1 MNTRMTETSPPPLAA
16 SAHAPPQT
24 LARNMGLFALVV
36 YGVGDMVGS
45 GIYATIG
52 QSAGKLGNAVWLAF
66 LASMVAAL
74 LTGLSYASI
83 SSRYPRAAGAAYVTS
98 RAFRR
103 PFLAYLVGLAVT
115 ASGMTSMATSSNAF
129 ADAFRKL
136 LDPQDRFGWL
146 PWVLLVGFLAAI
158 TFLNFWGIRESLWG
172 NLLCTTVEVGGL
184 LLIIVLGMKYWGS
197 VDYLELPPAAPAAG
211 DGGLL
216 RLPSLVLAGAVL
228 TFFSFVG
235 FEDMLN
241 VSEEVRNPTRTMPMG
256 ILIALLITAGIYM
269 CVSLTAVAVVPYARL
284 AAAPAPF
291 EPISQAV
298 APWLPENTYTLVTMF
313 AVANTALIN
322 YIMGSRLL
330 YGMSRHGL
338 VPAPLSKVH
347 PTRRTPYVAI
357 FIVGG
362 IVLLLAL
369 LGRVQVGEGAARVS
383 PVKVLADSTA
393 LLLLGCFATVNAA
406 LIVLQ
411 RRPAEP
417 KGRFEVPSVVP
428 ALGVV
433 VCLALVVSRLLGRNA
448 QGHHEWRAPA
458 IAGGLG
464 LLISVLYLVMRP
476 KEVVFDDDDDDDDA
490 TEPAAA

>member
-1 MNTRMTETSPPPLAA
+1 MNSRMTPTRPIEPLVC
-16 SAHAPPQT
+16 APAQGPT

-36 YGVGDMVGS
+36 YGVGDMVGA

-52 QSAGKLGNAVWLAF
+52 QAAGKLGNAVWLGF

-83 SSRYPRAAGAAYVTS
+83 SSRYPRAAGAAYVTN
-98 RAFRR
+98 RAFRL
-103 PFLAYLVGLAVT
+103 PFLAYVVGLAVT

-136 LDPQDRFGWL
+136 LDPGDRFGWL
-146 PWVLLVGFLAAI
+146 AWVLLVGFLAAI

-172 NLLCTTVEVGGL
+172 NFVCTAVEVGGL
-184 LLIIVLGMKYWGS
+184 LLIVVLGMRFWGS
-197 VDYLELPPAAPAAG
+197 VDYLATPPPAPGADAG
-211 DGGLL
+211 GGAL

-241 VSEEVRNPTRTMPMG
+241 VSEEVRNPSRTMPLG
-256 ILIALLITAGIYM
+256 ILISLSITAVIYM
-269 CVSLTAVAVVPYARL
+269 CVSLTAVAVVPYDELGR
-284 AAAPAPF
+284 AAAPF
-291 EPISQAV
+291 EPISQRV
-298 APWLPENTYTLVTMF
+298 APWLPMNTYTLVTMF

-338 VPAPLSKVH
+338 IPGALSRVH
-347 PTRRTPYVAI
+347 PTRRTPYIAI
-357 FIVGG
+357 FVVGT
-362 IVLLLAL
+362 IVLVLAL
-369 LGRVQVGEGAARVS
+369 LGRVQFGEGAARVS

-393 LLLLGCFATVNAA
+393 LLLLGCFATVNVA

-411 RRPAEP
+411 RRPGEP

-428 ALGVV
+428 ALG
-433 VCLALVVSRLLGRNA
+433 ALVCVALIVSRLLGRNA
-448 QGHHEWRAPA
+448 HGNYELRAPA
-458 IAGGLG
+458 IAAGLA
-464 LLISVLYLVMRP
+464 LFIALLYLVMRA
-476 KEVVFDDDDDDDDA
+476 KEVVFEDEDGP
-490 TEPAAA
+490 TEVTS

>member
-1 MNTRMTETSPPPLAA
+1 MTQPSPTKVATAQSQSP
-16 SAHAPPQT
+16 T

-52 QSAGKLGNAVWLAF
+52 EAAGKLGNAVWLAF
-66 LASMVAAL
+66 LTSMAAAL

-83 SSRYPRAAGAAYVTS
+83 SSRYPRAAGAAYVTN

-103 PFLAYLVGLAVT
+103 PFLAYVVGLAIT

-136 LDPQDRFGWL
+136 LDPQERFVWL
-146 PWVLLVGFLAAI
+146 PWVLLAGFLAAI

-172 NLLCTTVEVGGL
+172 NLVCTTVEVGGL
-184 LLIIVLGMKYWGS
+184 LLIIVLGIKFWGS
-197 VDYLELPPAAPAAG
+197 VDYLEVPPPAAGAAG
-211 DGGLL
+211 AGAL
-216 RLPSLVLAGAVL
+216 RLPSLILAGAVL

-241 VSEEVRNPTRTMPMG
+241 VSEEVTNPTRTMPLG
-256 ILIALLITAGIYM
+256 ILIALGITAVIYM
-269 CVSLTAVAVVPYARL
+269 CVSLTAVAVVPYDQL
-284 AAAPAPF
+284 AQAPAPF

-298 APWLPENTYTLVTMF
+298 APWLPKNTYTLVTMF

-338 VPAPLSKVH
+338 VPGALSKVH

-357 FIVGG
+357 FVVGG
-362 IVLLLAL
+362 VVLVLAL
-369 LGRVQVGEGAARVS
+369 IGRVQVGEGAAKIS

-393 LLLLGCFATVNAA
+393 LLLLACFAVVNVA

-411 RRPAEP
+411 RRPDEP
-417 KGRFEVPSVVP
+417 KGRFEVPTLVP
-428 ALGVV
+428 ALGAV
-433 VCLALVVSRLLGRNA
+433 VCLALIVARLLGRNA
-448 QGHHEWRAPA
+448 QDHHEWRAPA
-458 IAGGLG
+458 IAAGLG
-464 LLISVLYLVMRP
+464 LFIAMLYLLMRP
-476 KEVVFDDDDDDDDA
+476 KDVVF
-490 TEPAAA
+490 EEVQNPAA